1 MKLLVNNFVP
11 IRFDNALS
19 SKHGQKNKDIVEHE
33 IVGEDKSYDISYLS
47 LIKIK
52 SHKKKFK

>member
-19 SKHGQKNKDIVEHE
+19 SKHGHKNKDIVEHK
-33 IVGEDKSYDISYLS
+33 IVCEDKSHEISYLS
-47 LIKIK
+47 LIKIM
-52 SHKKKFK
+52 SH